1 MESLKELIARKP
13 EFFALRDKIRTL
25 GTDSLEHFGNG
36 YTHQG
41 GYSLQQNPDELAAL
55 SLRLGEEIKD
65 GFNKIYLEIGS
76 ASGGTLR
83 FLNEQIQFS
92 RSYVI
97 DNHGHWRWSEQQA
110 NFDALG
116 SYLGVPAVI
125 KWIGD
130 SHSAEALAW
139 MQKVILYRPHVVF
152 IDGDHSFEGCLADL
166 RQVLQLRRNEREP
179 WPMLIVFHDTVACDG
194 VKRTWLQG
202 INDGL
207 FAPVAEY
214 VGNERPLGIGI
225 GRVA

>member
-1 MESLKELIARKP
+1 MQSLKHPIARKP
-13 EFFALRDKIRTL
+13 EFFALRDHIRTL

-55 SLRLGEEIKD
+55 ALLLQEEIKA
-65 GFNKIYLEIGS
+65 GFGKTYLEIGS

-83 FLNEQIQFS
+83 FLNEHIQFQ
-92 RSYVI
+92 RSFVI
-97 DNHGHWRWSEQQA
+97 DNHGHWRWPEQQD
-110 NFDALG
+110 NFDAIG
-116 SYLGVPAVI
+116 HSSGTPTVI

-130 SHSAEALAW
+130 SHSAEALSW
-139 MQKVILYRPHVVF
+139 MMETIYARPDVAF
-152 IDGDHSFEGCLADL
+152 IDGDHSFEGCTADL
-166 RQVLQLRRNEREP
+166 NQVLKLRQQDNA
-179 WPMLIVFHDTVACDG
+179 PMLVVFHDTVACDG

-214 VGNERPLGIGI
+214 VGEERPLGIGI
-225 GRVA
+225 GR